1 MLQRPQDITMLIASR
16 KCSRSFRRLFIA
28 ALCLLSLADFTAV
41 HKTSYYRTE
50 TSANT
55 PVPTGP
61 TARPDETN
69 STAPSPLDT
78 KVAVVKAC
86 IGTSFKRISEPS
98 LNNARN
104 YAKRHSYTFLELNE
118 STYPETTFFTPPSWV
133 KVAYLH
139 DLLERG
145 VPYDWLVWFDCDTL
159 VLRQHFALELI
170 LQELNVSEDHH
181 FVLTEDD
188 PNNSEI
194 ALFNA
199 GIFFMRNSDWNREE
213 LGRVLRLA
221 SNAGI
226 RNHGL
231 WEQEALRFLYTE
243 NKFMEH
249 ERMLVVSARWK
260 FNAFDR
266 LGEETNETVVW
277 HRTAC
282 RTQPEC
288 DDKFKRKAEMIEGSD

>member
-1 MLQRPQDITMLIASR
+1 MRFDSE
-16 KCSRSFRRLFIA
+16 KCNIRFRRCFIA
-28 ALCLLSLADFTAV
+28 ALCLLSLAVFVDV
-41 HKTSYYRTE
+41 DKTYYRTN

-55 PVPTGP
+55 PVSTGL

-69 STAPSPLDT
+69 TTVPSPINSN
-78 KVAVVKAC
+78 VAVVKAC
-86 IGTSFKRISEPS
+86 LGTSFERISEPS

-104 YAKRHSYTFLELNE
+104 YAKRHAYTFLELNE
-118 STYPETTFFTPPSWV
+118 STYPETIFFTPPAWV
-133 KVAYLH
+133 KIAYLH

-145 VPYDWLVWFDCDTL
+145 VPYEWLVWFDCDTL
-159 VLRQHFALELI
+159 VLRQHFALESI
-170 LQELNVSEDHH
+170 LHELNVSEHQDLV
-181 FVLTEDD
+181 FTEDD
-188 PNNSEI
+188 PSNRGMAPFNS
-194 ALFNA
+194 
-199 GIFFMRNSDWNREE
+199 GMFFMRNSDWNREE

-221 SNAGI
+221 SNAAI

-231 WEQEALRFLYTE
+231 WEQEALRVLYTE

-249 ERMLVVSARWK
+249 ERMLVASMRWK

-266 LGEETNETVVW
+266 LNEETNETVIW

-288 DDKFKRKAEMIEGSD
+288 DDKFKRKADVIEGSN